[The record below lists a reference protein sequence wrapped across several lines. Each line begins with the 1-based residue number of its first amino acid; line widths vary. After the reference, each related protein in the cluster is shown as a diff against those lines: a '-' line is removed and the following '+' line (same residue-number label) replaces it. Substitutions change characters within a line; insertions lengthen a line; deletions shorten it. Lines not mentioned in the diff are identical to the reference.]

1 MSQKLDEL
9 KIGHTDNSI
18 DQEDEAKK
26 FADDEEIMD
35 MRNKLGQQEKD
46 YDA

>member
-9 KIGHTDNSI
+9 KIGHTDNGI